1 MGLSKRG
8 RKAPDACIL
17 CACSLPAPDEWPK
30 WELLLSFTDFPVAG
44 MKAAIVT
51 KVATRVAPNDG
62 VGAF

>member
-1 MGLSKRG
+1 
-8 RKAPDACIL
+8 
-17 CACSLPAPDEWPK
+17 
-30 WELLLSFTDFPVAG
+30 VAG